1 MMSKN
6 PVNILNLVFYV
17 IFSLFAF
24 WIGYVI
30 IYGNGG
36 INNRRKAALELQVL
50 ENDIKELEQKRKLV
64 EWEIEKLKSNRAYIE
79 SSARELGYR
88 KNGELIFRF
97 MKKKE
102 EKPQG

>member
-1 MMSKN
+1 MMRKS
-6 PVNILNLVFYV
+6 PVNILNLAFYV
-17 IFSLFAF
+17 IFSMFAF

-36 INNRRKAALELQVL
+36 ISNRKKASLELQVL
-50 ENDIKELEQKRKLV
+50 QDDIRELEQKRKLL
-64 EWEIEKLKSNRAYIE
+64 EWEIGNIRSNRAYIE
-79 SSARELGYR
+79 SFARELGYR
-88 KNGELIFRF
+88 KKGEIIFRF

>member
-1 MMSKN
+1 MMRKT

-17 IFSLFAF
+17 IFFLFAF
-24 WIGYVI
+24 WIGYII

-36 INNRRKAALELQVL
+36 INNRRKAALEIQVL
-50 ENDIKELEQKRKLV
+50 VNDIKELEQKKKLI
-64 EWEIEKLKSNRAYIE
+64 EWEIENMRSNRLYIE
-79 SSARELGYR
+79 SYARELGYR
-88 KNGELIFRF
+88 KNGEIIFRF

>member
-1 MMSKN
+1 MMSKS
-6 PVNILNLVFYV
+6 PVNILNLAFYV

-24 WIGYVI
+24 WIGYII

-50 ENDIKELEQKRKLV
+50 EQNIEELEQKRKLV
-64 EWEIEKLKSNRAYIE
+64 EWEIENIRSNRAYIE
-79 SSARELGYR
+79 SYARELGYR
-88 KNGELIFRF
+88 KDGEIIFRF

>member
-1 MMSKN
+1 MMSKS

-24 WIGYVI
+24 WIGYII

-50 ENDIKELEQKRKLV
+50 EDNIKELEQKRKQV
-64 EWEIEKLKSNRAYIE
+64 EWEIENIRSNRAYIE
-79 SSARELGYR
+79 SYARELGYR
-88 KNGELIFRF
+88 KNGEIIFRF

>member
-1 MMSKN
+1 MMNKS

-24 WIGYVI
+24 WIGFVI

-36 INNRRKAALELQVL
+36 INNRRKASLELQVL
-50 ENDIKELEQKRKLV
+50 EEDIKELEQKRKLL
-64 EWEIEKLKSNRAYIE
+64 EWEIKNINSNRAYIE
-79 SSARELGYR
+79 SFARELGYR
-88 KNGELIFRF
+88 KNGEIIFRF
-97 MKKKE
+97 MKKQK

>member
-1 MMSKN
+1 MMNKS

-24 WIGYVI
+24 WIGFVI

-36 INNRRKAALELQVL
+36 INNRRKASLELQVL
-50 ENDIKELEQKRKLV
+50 EQDIKDLEQKRKLL
-64 EWEIEKLKSNRAYIE
+64 EWETEKIRSNRAYIE
-79 SSARELGYR
+79 SFARELGYR
-88 KNGELIFRF
+88 KNGEIIFRF
-97 MKKKE
+97 TRKQE